1 MNCYET
7 FFFCVNISAIQF
19 IHQWT
24 NHKWPEFYEKCKNAI
39 ETFNVLVV
47 RVHDIYANRILNVLS
62 AMQEISLQT
71 LPNDGELWTMEEF
84 LEKNEESCR

>member
-1 MNCYET
+1 M
-7 FFFCVNISAIQF
+7 
-19 IHQWT
+19 
-24 NHKWPEFYEKCKNAI
+24 
-39 ETFNVLVV
+39 LVV

-71 LPNDGELWTMEEF
+71 LPNGDELWTVDEF